1 MGGEHQLLAGEIQDE
16 RMAEQRGLYLKLL
29 IYLQGEKKEAGTW
42 RFLVLVLSVNH
53 VVQIYSY
60 GLSLLGKIL
69 DVQKIFTGS
78 VI

>member
-1 MGGEHQLLAGEIQDE
+1 MGGKYQLLADEIQDE
-16 RMAEQRGLYLKLL
+16 RLAEQIGVYQKLL
-29 IYLQGEKKEAGTW
+29 IYLQGKKEA
-42 RFLVLVLSVNH
+42 FLLLVLIMLFK
-53 VVQIYSY
+53 IYSY